1 MGHFCRGRNLVY
13 ESAITGS
20 LSVEGVIES
29 ICVVPAKHCPTPPP
43 MRPLYT
49 SQHFSCSVTHWEG
62 KRNHYQQQ
70 THPAHMKAILQRVHS
85 ASVTVDG
92 QLIGAISRGIL
103 VFAAVGQ
110 HDTKKEAETL
120 ATKILRMKMW
130 DGEDGS
136 KVYVHRVKCPWCS
149 SYR

>member
-1 MGHFCRGRNLVY
+1 
-13 ESAITGS
+13 
-20 LSVEGVIES
+20 
-29 ICVVPAKHCPTPPP
+29 
-43 MRPLYT
+43 
-49 SQHFSCSVTHWEG
+49 
-62 KRNHYQQQ
+62 
-70 THPAHMKAILQRVHS
+70 MKAILQRVHS

-92 QLIGAISRGIL
+92 QLISAISRGIL

-136 KVYVHRVKCPWCS
+136 KVYIPRF
-149 SYR
+149 